1 MRNHGDQFLSLG
13 FLVTVSTGVQE
24 EERGLGM
31 MYRWTR
37 AYSFVAEHAFLAFL
51 RTEKRSHLR
60 HSYWSTG
67 NVYFYFALVSGRKVL
82 HWPHFSQQPGI
93 FFPSSLHQ
101 ESFMWFLSES
111 KIAMPASLST
121 VPGSNLEG
129 PWWSCKSVVHWDP
142 VETSCIEC
150 WLSRH
155 HRDSEAELKDILIFK
170 ILKSPKQGKAERK
183 INPTADTVYYL
194 ETN

>member
-13 FLVTVSTGVQE
+13 LLVTGIHRCPGGRARAGNDVPVDKSLFLCGWACIPGFSEDGE
-24 EERGLGM
+24 EEPPQ
-31 MYRWTR
+31 
-37 AYSFVAEHAFLAFL
+37 
-51 RTEKRSHLR
+51 
-60 HSYWSTG
+60 HSYWSIG

-101 ESFMWFLSES
+101 ESSMWFLSENR
-111 KIAMPASLST
+111 IVMPASLST

-142 VETSCIEC
+142 VETPCIEC
-150 WLSRH
+150 WLGRH
-155 HRDSEAELKDILIFK
+155 HRDSEAELKDVLIFK
-170 ILKSPKQGKAERK
+170 IPKSPKQGEAERK
-183 INPTADTVYYL
+183 VNPTADMVYYL